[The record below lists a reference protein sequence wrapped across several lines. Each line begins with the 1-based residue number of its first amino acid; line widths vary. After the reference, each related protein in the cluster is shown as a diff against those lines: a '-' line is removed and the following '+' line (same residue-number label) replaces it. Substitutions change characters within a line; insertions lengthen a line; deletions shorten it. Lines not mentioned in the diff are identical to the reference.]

1 MIDLCTV
8 VFREEIETLRTQARS
23 VSLYCQD
30 IGIRSIY
37 VVVNDDNEYANQID
51 PAWWGSMQHLVRIV
65 PRSFYSTEYFTIGW
79 VSQQVLKLQTAA
91 ISNNTWCMAL
101 DAKTFFVQ
109 PLQLD
114 KLFDYDQ
121 PCVGLL
127 DIYPVFDASRRI
139 ASEVWNIELTQQLG
153 PGGVPFL
160 FKTSEVRA
168 MIADIELRKKTNFV
182 NWFQTQ
188 GMLTE
193 FILYS
198 AWIEHRYGLANSI
211 AESTICPVNICH
223 GDANIDHKLSAMSNT
238 NTTTVS
244 VHRSAWPNFS
254 AEQQQKYQEL
264 LKQKGLR

>member
-30 IGIRSIY
+30 IGIQSIY
-37 VVVNDDNEYANQID
+37 VIVNDDDEYVTQID
-51 PAWWGSMQHLVRIV
+51 PAWWGSLQHLVRIV
-65 PRSFYSTEYFTIGW
+65 PRSVYSASYFTIGW

-91 ISNNTWCMAL
+91 VSNNTWCMVL

-109 PLQLD
+109 PLKLSE
-114 KLFDYDQ
+114 LFDNGR

-127 DIYPVFDASRRI
+127 DIYPVFEASRRI
-139 ASEVWNIELTQQLG
+139 SSEVWNIDLAQQVG

-160 FKTSEVRA
+160 FRTSEVRA
-168 MIADIELRKKTNFV
+168 MIADIETRKQTNFV
-182 NWFQTQ
+182 EWFQTQ

-198 AWIEHRYGLANSI
+198 AWIEHRHGLTNSV

-223 GDANIDHKLSAMSNT
+223 GDANIDDKLRFMHNH

-254 AEQQQKYQEL
+254 AEQQQQYNQL
-264 LKQKGLR
+264 LEQKGLK